1 MPRTRR
7 QTAQIP
13 QEPESSESPEPESS
27 PSSQAESSGDEGS
40 GTEDEHTSA
49 DEADLDGDSQLED
62 IGTNSKA
69 GNRQSSNWL
78 PWQDRALIQQVNKV
92 RPFEA
97 KGKSGQKWEEVSHD
111 LLQSQSEDGTK
122 KTPIQRSGES
132 CKRRFN
138 RLIEAHQRG
147 ESESLQK
154 TGTNE
159 EVTGHVQLMAEIY
172 SLFIENQSN
181 VKSLSAK
188 AQQKVQNE
196 ANAGLELR
204 EASMKG
210 MVPREGLTD
219 VAVGNAT
226 VRERQG
232 QRRRR
237 VESDS
242 DSDSN
247 NKENLEPKR
256 KRVRTSVA
264 TSVKDAIQ
272 QHLDNNDSAVQEA
285 QERELKRQ
293 EQTKALLTKV
303 VESNDKVA
311 ESVSQLVNAV
321 NTMVD
326 TQQKENANGQSKLLD
341 ALLRKI

>member
-1 MPRTRR
+1 MAPSCTATYCNMPRTQR

-122 KTPIQRSGES
+122 KTPIQRSGEL

-138 RLIEAHQRG
+138 RLIEAH
-147 ESESLQK
+147 
-154 TGTNE
+154 
-159 EVTGHVQLMAEIY
+159 QLMAEIY

-232 QRRRR
+232 QRRFVGQKIVHMFRIFGKIANL
-237 VESDS
+237 
-242 DSDSN
+242 SN
-247 NKENLEPKR
+247 TE
-256 KRVRTSVA
+256 
-264 TSVKDAIQ
+264 
-272 QHLDNNDSAVQEA
+272 
-285 QERELKRQ
+285 
-293 EQTKALLTKV
+293 
-303 VESNDKVA
+303 
-311 ESVSQLVNAV
+311 
-321 NTMVD
+321 
-326 TQQKENANGQSKLLD
+326 
-341 ALLRKI
+341 